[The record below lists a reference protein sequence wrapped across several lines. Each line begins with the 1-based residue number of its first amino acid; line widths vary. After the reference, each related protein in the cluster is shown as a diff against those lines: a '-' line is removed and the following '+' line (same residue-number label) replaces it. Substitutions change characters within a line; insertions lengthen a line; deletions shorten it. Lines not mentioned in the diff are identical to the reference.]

1 MKFLSR
7 KTNTVEKSA
16 IVIGVFTLIG
26 SVLSVLRNSLLASY
40 LGASKDIDIYY
51 ASFRIPDFI
60 FNIFIMGAITAGLIP
75 LFSKYLNT
83 KKEEANDFIN
93 STILGI
99 AFFSVVFGVI
109 LLIFANPIVD
119 FLFKGLPVDSRIMV
133 ATMTRIII
141 LQPVILGISSILG
154 NMLLVFDMVV
164 PFALA
169 PLFYNLGIIFG
180 LVFLYPQMGLIGLA
194 YGVVIGAI
202 LNLMIKIL
210 PAKVAG
216 FQWKFVKFSLFKK
229 HMYEFGSLIV
239 PRTLSVI
246 NIQLFA
252 FVVTFF
258 ATFLPSGRLGIFN
271 LANSLQEFPQTVFS
285 SAIAIAA
292 FPVLAK
298 LFHQNKIDDLKKAYL
313 KGFFQIVFVM
323 TLVSSGLFVLKFS
336 LVKLLLNYG
345 NFDIA
350 STAMTANVLNI
361 MAVGLVFTSLLLMN
375 LDTLFAMGDVYTP
388 LIASFVAYSFGA
400 GLIYFWYQKFDIFG
414 ITLAL
419 VLANF
424 VYLIIMMTKILLKL
438 KIGWWYVAKRFL
450 LNLMI
455 GVSSAIIGMI
465 VLNSM
470 DSFKYANRAYYMLFN
485 LILPGFVI
493 VLAYILLAK
502 IFKIGE
508 MNDFWNII
516 IKRFKKI

>member
-99 AFFSVVFGVI
+99 AFFSVAFGVI

-210 PAKVAG
+210 PAKAAG
-216 FQWKFVKFSLFKK
+216 FQ
-229 HMYEFGSLIV
+229 
-239 PRTLSVI
+239 
-246 NIQLFA
+246 
-252 FVVTFF
+252 
-258 ATFLPSGRLGIFN
+258 
-271 LANSLQEFPQTVFS
+271 
-285 SAIAIAA
+285 
-292 FPVLAK
+292 
-298 LFHQNKIDDLKKAYL
+298 
-313 KGFFQIVFVM
+313 
-323 TLVSSGLFVLKFS
+323 
-336 LVKLLLNYG
+336 
-345 NFDIA
+345 
-350 STAMTANVLNI
+350 
-361 MAVGLVFTSLLLMN
+361 
-375 LDTLFAMGDVYTP
+375 
-388 LIASFVAYSFGA
+388 
-400 GLIYFWYQKFDIFG
+400 
-414 ITLAL
+414 
-419 VLANF
+419 
-424 VYLIIMMTKILLKL
+424 
-438 KIGWWYVAKRFL
+438 
-450 LNLMI
+450 
-455 GVSSAIIGMI
+455 
-465 VLNSM
+465 
-470 DSFKYANRAYYMLFN
+470 
-485 LILPGFVI
+485 
-493 VLAYILLAK
+493 
-502 IFKIGE
+502 
-508 MNDFWNII
+508 
-516 IKRFKKI
+516 